1 MHMMSM
7 SFMILSD
14 DEERDVL
21 VLVVDDVCVN
31 LLVMV
36 VEVGENAEDRWERR
50 TVMRVGRND
59 FMMD

>member
-1 MHMMSM
+1 
-7 SFMILSD
+7 MILSD
-14 DEERDVL
+14 EEERDVL
-21 VLVVDDVCVN
+21 VVVVDDVCVN

-50 TVMRVGRND
+50 TVMRAGRND